1 MNNEMY
7 FSNSAWKSSW
17 TYEDMDKLPP
27 SLEVEYSFCRSPE
40 IFVLEILF
48 FKSNYQ
54 DAREKPF
61 RATMWMQCVSV

>member
-1 MNNEMY
+1 
-7 FSNSAWKSSW
+7 
-17 TYEDMDKLPP
+17 MDKLPP